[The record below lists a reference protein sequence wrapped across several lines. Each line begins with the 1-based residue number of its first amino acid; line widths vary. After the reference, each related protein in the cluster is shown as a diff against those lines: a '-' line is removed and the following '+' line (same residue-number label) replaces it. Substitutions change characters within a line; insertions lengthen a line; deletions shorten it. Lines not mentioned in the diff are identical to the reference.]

1 MDQPIRLAIVED
13 LPQMRQ
19 FLRTVISRAQDM
31 DLLAEYKSA
40 EEAFPSI
47 TELKADVVISDIGLP
62 GASGI
67 ELLRKLRP
75 FLPRAQFM
83 VFTVHDDDM
92 RVFEALKAGANGYM
106 LKSSTPIAMLEAV
119 RELARG
125 GAPMSA
131 SVARRLV
138 DHLRPSASAAS
149 NEHEA
154 LTPREQKVLDML
166 AQGLLYKEIAQQEGL
181 SISTVK
187 AHIHSVYKKLH
198 VGSREE
204 AVERYKSR

>member
-1 MDQPIRLAIVED
+1 
-13 LPQMRQ
+13 MRQ
-19 FLRTVISRAQDM
+19 FLRSVISRAQDM
-31 DLLAEYKSA
+31 ELIAEYRSA

-83 VFTVHDDDM
+83 VFTVHDDDL

-138 DHLRPSASAAS
+138 DHLRPSAAAS

-187 AHIHSVYKKLH
+187 AHIHSIYKKLH

-204 AVERYKSR
+204 AVEKYKSR